1 MSQNPELDMAAVEYR
16 EMPTIGSS
24 RATVA
29 GRVSALQQCSDFC
42 LTKLIGLDAKR
53 NASCERLTEEVI
65 CQQSFFKEF
74 ATYLCEHAIS
84 KTTGTLLK
92 GGTAMQYL
100 SGVKEFAEQKFP
112 NNPLWIERSLDQW
125 YPYLRVAVDR
135 NIRRRQIST
144 GQPISESSLALG
156 RSILTAVSETFMRSG
171 SVESMKRRL
180 AILMTFHA
188 VGRAGESACSTWT
201 SAVWDRDL
209 GNLLINWNEMKTG
222 KIVVYLTL
230 KSVFHKFCSV
240 TILGDSDPM
249 NFFSDVSSMDI
260 DFYHAMACYLIMGGG
275 NAKLS
280 LNDES
285 NWIFPDLARNKDS
298 ASSLV
303 TKYIREALAD
313 CPDKSLSGSSQDYEG
328 TSLR

>member
-1 MSQNPELDMAAVEYR
+1 M
-16 EMPTIGSS
+16 G
-24 RATVA
+24 
-29 GRVSALQQCSDFC
+29 
-42 LTKLIGLDAKR
+42 
-53 NASCERLTEEVI
+53 
-65 CQQSFFKEF
+65 
-74 ATYLCEHAIS
+74 
-84 KTTGTLLK
+84 
-92 GGTAMQYL
+92 QYL
-100 SGVKEFAEQKFP
+100 SGVKEYAEQKFP

-156 RSILTAVSETFMRSG
+156 RSILTAVSETFMCSG

-240 TILGDSDPM
+240 TILGDSDP
-249 NFFSDVSSMDI
+249 
-260 DFYHAMACYLIMGGG
+260 
-275 NAKLS
+275 
-280 LNDES
+280 
-285 NWIFPDLARNKDS
+285 IF
-298 ASSLV
+298 
-303 TKYIREALAD
+303 
-313 CPDKSLSGSSQDYEG
+313 
-328 TSLR
+328 LRRFVDGY

>member
-1 MSQNPELDMAAVEYR
+1 MAAVEYR

-29 GRVSALQQCSDFC
+29 GRTSAMVHCDSFC
-42 LTKLIGLDAKR
+42 LKKQIGLDTR
-53 NASCERLTEEVI
+53 GNASSDRLSEEII
-65 CQQSFFKEF
+65 CQQSFFKEL

-84 KTTGTLLK
+84 KTTGLLLK
-92 GGTAMQYL
+92 GTTAMQYL
-100 SGVKEFAEQKFP
+100 SAAKEFAHNKFP

-135 NIRRRQIST
+135 NCRRRQIAT

-156 RSILTAVSETFMRSG
+156 RTILTAVSETFMQCG
-171 SVESMKRRL
+171 SAESMKRRL

-209 GNLLINWNEMKTG
+209 GNLLINWNELKTG
-222 KIVVYLTL
+222 KIVVFASREIFFY
-230 KSVFHKFCSV
+230 KFCFSM
-240 TILGDSDPM
+240 ILGDSDPM

-280 LNDES
+280 RGEES

-313 CPDKSLSGSSQDYEG
+313 CPDKSLSGCSQDYEG